1 MYLVISKIRPYQQ
14 INLQYVGFKSVSK
27 RIIIKIINH
36 DWWEYNVILKLK
48 TTLYRNKKLRWIYE
62 FMKQISICIQY
73 YMDLRYFMIL
83 NFLKL

>member
-62 FMKQISICIQY
+62 FMKQISICNQY
-73 YMDLRYFMIL
+73 YMD
-83 NFLKL
+83 

>member
-14 INLQYVGFKSVSK
+14 INLQSVGFKSVSK

-36 DWWEYNVILKLK
+36 DWWENNVILRLK

-62 FMKQISICIQY
+62 FMKQISICNQY
-73 YMDLRYFMIL
+73 YMD
-83 NFLKL
+83 

>member
-14 INLQYVGFKSVSK
+14 INLQSVGFKSVSK